1 MVGIVRT
8 NGLILASHSERR
20 IKQDRGAMK
29 HENWTMRQS
38 GAWMVLSSRRWGRP
52 TWAKVLAI
60 GLAGLSLFVPVAGWA
75 QTTDPRTLLRD
86 LKTVQFREDGLPLN
100 ETGKAVPDEEPPR
113 EMLPSA
119 SPESLFSPDTQ
130 ANPPTKSG
138 ESEKSSSRKGI
149 LGRLP
154 FFGGRSRGE
163 QATPVKRPAVE
174 AATSEVPVGTPPVL
188 LPPPDELPTQDR
200 VLSSTLAAPQGVPH
214 GSAAQLQEPRIAG
227 TVSATV
233 TPREGS
239 PEAMNPMGAE
249 ARPGPSA
256 GGSLMIRKP
265 SENTPSQ
272 ALPAPTRA
280 VPSPRESG
288 TEAELRNRSEVSA
301 AATAP
306 VASVPVSS
314 AEQHA
319 PAPRLQPSDFA
330 LPNERIEPR
339 EEVRF
344 AYIEAIALARE
355 GKSAAA
361 AQKLRLFARTYPS
374 SPLAPRAIFLAALLS
389 EDPQVAEQDV
399 RTLQRFFPTSDYLTE
414 LKLRGLSVADD
425 VPAKSAQ
432 LASSTWETSS
442 SAPIRQL
449 NQVRDRVEELMRDKR
464 YVEALSVLEQIPNGQ
479 GIPDVLDLQA
489 QCYLGLGDNR
499 TALAMIAQLLENFP
513 SYERRQA
520 IRLSYGLLLEDAS
533 QYERARAEYRKIL
546 EEAPDSDEARAARA
560 RLEQLN
566 TLTE

>member
-1 MVGIVRT
+1 
-8 NGLILASHSERR
+8 
-20 IKQDRGAMK
+20 
-29 HENWTMRQS
+29 
-38 GAWMVLSSRRWGRP
+38 
-52 TWAKVLAI
+52 
-60 GLAGLSLFVPVAGWA
+60 
-75 QTTDPRTLLRD
+75 
-86 LKTVQFREDGLPLN
+86 
-100 ETGKAVPDEEPPR
+100 
-113 EMLPSA
+113 
-119 SPESLFSPDTQ
+119 
-130 ANPPTKSG
+130 
-138 ESEKSSSRKGI
+138 
-149 LGRLP
+149 
-154 FFGGRSRGE
+154 
-163 QATPVKRPAVE
+163 
-174 AATSEVPVGTPPVL
+174 
-188 LPPPDELPTQDR
+188 
-200 VLSSTLAAPQGVPH
+200 
-214 GSAAQLQEPRIAG
+214 
-227 TVSATV
+227 
-233 TPREGS
+233 
-239 PEAMNPMGAE
+239 
-249 ARPGPSA
+249 
-256 GGSLMIRKP
+256 
-265 SENTPSQ
+265 
-272 ALPAPTRA
+272 
-280 VPSPRESG
+280 
-288 TEAELRNRSEVSA
+288 
-301 AATAP
+301 
-306 VASVPVSS
+306 VPVSS